1 MKKKTKIP
9 KKFACPQKKYY
20 FCGVKFLN
28 NNMAEQK
35 KDIIIANPMY
45 DAVFKSLMADKDNAR
60 CLVGT
65 ITGERILD
73 IEFAPQEYI
82 QEKNKDAETE
92 KQTKQTKQTKPIET
106 LKPIHLDFVTTI
118 RTRDGSKKKVLIE
131 IQQSLKPADVAR
143 FRTYM
148 GNHYKNEDNL
158 IKKGD
163 RILKAMPIAVIY
175 IIGDETPKT
184 SHISDVAYKVKRSGV
199 SLLTGEEISI
209 KKPFDPLI
217 EALTHDAYFI
227 HVGRIAPELF
237 SSGYKCRDLLQLLS
251 LFEQI
256 NFVEENLLKIH
267 NYPITNK
274 YIQKMRNTLEYLA
287 TDPVT
292 KRLMQEQRFAEMDV
306 LSWKQTIKEQNR
318 VIRRKDNTIIG
329 LQSNNTALLAQLA
342 EYQQRFG
349 KLTPSLN

>member
-1 MKKKTKIP
+1 MT
-9 KKFACPQKKYY
+9 
-20 FCGVKFLN
+20 
-28 NNMAEQK
+28 EQK

-82 QEKNKDAETE
+82 LEKNKETDTD
-92 KQTKQTKQTKPIET
+92 KQAKPIET

-118 RTRDGSKKKVLIE
+118 RTRGGGKKKVLIE

-163 RILKAMPIAVIY
+163 RILKALPIAVIY

-209 KKPFDPLI
+209 QKPFDPLI

-306 LSWKQTIKEQNR
+306 LSWKQTVKEQNR
-318 VIRRKDNTIIG
+318 VIRRKDNTITKQGNAIIG
-329 LQSNNTALLAQLA
+329 LQSNNATLQSNNAALLAQLA

-349 KLTPSLN
+349 NLTPSLN

>member
-1 MKKKTKIP
+1 
-9 KKFACPQKKYY
+9 
-20 FCGVKFLN
+20 
-28 NNMAEQK
+28 MAVQK

-82 QEKNKDAETE
+82 QEKNKETE
-92 KQTKQTKQTKPIET
+92 KEKHAKPIET

-118 RTRDGSKKKVLIE
+118 RTRGGGKKKVLIE

-163 RILKAMPIAVIY
+163 RILKALPIAVIY

-209 KKPFDPLI
+209 QKPFDPLI

-237 SSGYKCRDLLQLLS
+237 SSGYKCRD
-251 LFEQI
+251 
-256 NFVEENLLKIH
+256 
-267 NYPITNK
+267 
-274 YIQKMRNTLEYLA
+274 
-287 TDPVT
+287 
-292 KRLMQEQRFAEMDV
+292 
-306 LSWKQTIKEQNR
+306 
-318 VIRRKDNTIIG
+318 
-329 LQSNNTALLAQLA
+329 
-342 EYQQRFG
+342 
-349 KLTPSLN
+349 